1 MLTIDRIEEGI
12 AVCEKG
18 DGSFVRLPAR
28 PGWAEGDVLTESGG
42 GYAVDE
48 AETRARREAARR
60 KSRKI
65 KGRRR

>member
-12 AVCEKG
+12 AVCERE
-18 DGSFVRLPAR
+18 DGSFVRLPAQ
-28 PGWAEGDVLTESGG
+28 PGWAEGDVLGEADG

-65 KGRRR
+65 KGRGR

>member
-12 AVCEKG
+12 AVCERE
-18 DGSFVRLPAR
+18 DGSFIRLPAL
-28 PGWAEGDVLTESGG
+28 PGWAEGDVLAETDG

-48 AETRARREAARR
+48 AETQARREAARR

>member
-28 PGWAEGDVLTESGG
+28 PGWAEGDVRRSGRG
-42 GYAVDE
+42 IRCG
-48 AETRARREAARR
+48 RSGNPGPPG
-60 KSRKI
+60 SRLPQKPEN
-65 KGRRR
+65 

>member
-28 PGWAEGDVLTESGG
+28 
-42 GYAVDE
+42 
-48 AETRARREAARR
+48 
-60 KSRKI
+60 
-65 KGRRR
+65 KG

>member
-12 AVCEKG
+12 AVCERE
-18 DGSFVRLPAR
+18 DGSFIRLSAL
-28 PGWAEGDVLTESGG
+28 PGWAEGDVLAETDG

-60 KSRKI
+60 KSRQI

>member
-28 PGWAEGDVLTESGG
+28 PGWAEGDVLAEADGG
-42 GYAVDE
+42 
-48 AETRARREAARR
+48 
-60 KSRKI
+60 
-65 KGRRR
+65 

>member
-28 PGWAEGDVLTESGG
+28 SGWAEGDVLAEADG

>member
-28 PGWAEGDVLTESGG
+28 SGWAEGDVLAEADG

-48 AETRARREAARR
+48 AQSRARREAARR